1 MANVNDQIKIHNAKR
16 STMHPL
22 SALPVLGALYSPLT
36 KSREGKEI
44 VR

>member
-1 MANVNDQIKIHNAKR
+1 MAKVNGQIKSHDATR

-44 VR
+44 VK

>member
-1 MANVNDQIKIHNAKR
+1 MKMGMAKQKEMMVKSIMLL
-16 STMHPL
+16 S

-44 VR
+44 LR